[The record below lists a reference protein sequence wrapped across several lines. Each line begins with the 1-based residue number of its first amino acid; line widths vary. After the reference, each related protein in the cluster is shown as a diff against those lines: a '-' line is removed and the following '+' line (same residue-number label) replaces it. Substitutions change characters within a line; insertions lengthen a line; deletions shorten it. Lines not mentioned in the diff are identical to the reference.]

1 MQALTGAIALSPAQ
15 MVEASMERS
24 RQVHRQRQLEALLGV
39 VLGARWHAS
48 CAEGL
53 LRWHRAVTA
62 DASRTAARSLAEL
75 RVAHDASMVAGRRAL
90 EGRRADAIRR
100 AIAIKGGV
108 GVLLGLGG
116 AWSRWV
122 RFVVASPSMQALT
135 TALSALR
142 RSLAQHASAHHGAG
156 SVPHR
161 CASSWPRGG
170 RWTGTTRTRYGCA

>member
-1 MQALTGAIALSPAQ
+1 
-15 MVEASMERS
+15 MERS

-62 DASRTAARSLAEL
+62 GASQTAARSLAEL

-135 TALSALR
+135 TALCPFPTGALR
-142 RSLAQHASAHHGAG
+142 RGRGAG
-156 SVPHR
+156 VGR
-161 CASSWPRGG
+161 APRARDADAPDARERGAPSAAD
-170 RWTGTTRTRYGCA
+170 RY